1 MMPYKI
7 SRVVKNKNRILVSR
21 AERERIFEKILF
33 KLPIYHLRNH
43 RNIILKNHFVY
54 YLLIMLLTKLILK
67 TVLYT

>member
-33 KLPIYHLRNH
+33 KLPIYLK
-43 RNIILKNHFVY
+43 IISF
-54 YLLIMLLTKLILK
+54 ITC
-67 TVLYT
+67 

>member
-33 KLPIYHLRNH
+33 KLPIYYLRFH
-43 RNIILKNHFVY
+43 EIIE
-54 YLLIMLLTKLILK
+54 I
-67 TVLYT
+67 